1 MTKLQWAAIAGAL
14 ALFFVLYLGCER
26 KPQDIASLETSR
38 ALSVESTDIKAVI
51 QDAKA
56 SLAPGKQSLIM
67 GLEQDL
73 ESSLDDSTRVTLY
86 KELSGEWYQLQRFS
100 IAGYYAQQV
109 AEIENTEGSWSIAGT
124 TYSICTQRTTEERI
138 KSFCAGRAVQAF
150 ESAISLNPE
159 NVANRVNLAL
169 TYTNN
174 PPEDN
179 PMKGVLML
187 RELNQE
193 APSNVL
199 VLNAL
204 GRLSIRTGQ
213 FENAVKRL
221 EAALNA
227 EPQNVTTICLLAQ
240 AYEGTG
246 NPEQAKQFADQ
257 CRQLRQ

>member
-1 MTKLQWAAIAGAL
+1 MTKLQWAVIAGAL
-14 ALFFVLYLGCER
+14 ALFLVLYLGCDR
-26 KPQDIASLETSR
+26 KPENIASLETSR
-38 ALSVESTDIKAVI
+38 ALSVESTDINLVI
-51 QDAKA
+51 QEAKA
-56 SLAPGKQSLIM
+56 ALEPAQATLIS

-73 ESSLDDSTRVTLY
+73 ESSLEDSIRVGLY

-109 AEIENTEGSWSIAGT
+109 AEVENNEGAWSIAGT
-124 TYSICTQRTTEERI
+124 TYFICTQRTTEERI
-138 KSFCAGRAVQAF
+138 KSFCSKRAIQAF
-150 ESAISLNPE
+150 ENAISLNPE
-159 NVANRVNLAL
+159 NLANRVNLAL

-193 APSNVL
+193 EPDNVL

-213 FENAVKRL
+213 FENAIKRL
-221 EAALNA
+221 GAALEA
-227 EPQNVTTICLLAQ
+227 DPQNATTICLLAQ
-240 AYEGTG
+240 AYEGAG
-246 NPEQAKQFADQ
+246 NAEQANAYAEQ